1 MAANLP
7 NNVGRSQCFC
17 YFALFL
23 IVSLTS
29 FINKPDSSRDLTI
42 VIK

>member
-7 NNVGRSQCFC
+7 NNIGRNQRFR

-23 IVSLTS
+23 IVSPTS
-29 FINKPDSSRDLTI
+29 FINKTNSSRDLTI
-42 VIK
+42 K